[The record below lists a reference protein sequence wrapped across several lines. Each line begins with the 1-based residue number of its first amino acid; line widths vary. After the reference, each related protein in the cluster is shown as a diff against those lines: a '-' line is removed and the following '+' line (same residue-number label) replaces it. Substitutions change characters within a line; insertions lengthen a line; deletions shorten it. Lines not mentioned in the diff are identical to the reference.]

1 MAQLNITLNQDEI
14 LQLLLADREE
24 AFRKLLQRTLNDILK
39 VESQEQ
45 LQAAPYERS
54 DSRMDS
60 RNGLRARELK
70 TRIGRITLAVPRHRN
85 VPFKTLIFDNYSRS
99 EAALVTAMAEMV
111 VNGVSTRK
119 VSRVIESLCGTSVSK
134 SSVSEICKNLDKEVE
149 SFRNRPLEGRYPFL
163 TVDATYFKVRENNRV
178 ISKALMIAYGTN
190 EQGHREIL
198 GFAAYRN
205 ESKDTWQ
212 DFLKSLKKRGLKGV
226 IMITS
231 DAHEG
236 IIHAISEVFP
246 TVPWQRCQ
254 FHFSR
259 NIADKTPKKYQT
271 GIRAELQEM
280 FACNTLKEARN
291 KKNQIIQVYQDVA
304 ETAVSCLDEGFE
316 SAMTAMILPRGMQ
329 RFFRTSNA
337 VERLNKELKRRSQV
351 IGIFPNE
358 ESLIRL
364 MGSVLI
370 EQNSL
375 SQSGKVI
382 FKKESYEALLTSD
395 VQEKLLVIAK
405 EQATMLAA

>member
-14 LQLLLADREE
+14 LQLLLVDREE

-54 DSRMDS
+54 DSRLDS
-60 RNGLRARELK
+60 RNGLRDRELK

-134 SSVSEICKNLDKEVE
+134 SSVSEIYKNLDKEVE

-254 FHFSR
+254 FHFSK
-259 NIADKTPKKYQT
+259 NVVDKTPKKYQT

-291 KKNQIIQVYQDVA
+291 KKNQIIQEYQDVA
-304 ETAVSCLDEGFE
+304 ETAMSCLDEGFE
-316 SAMTAMILPRGMQ
+316 SVMTAMILPRGMQ

>member
-99 EAALVTAMAEMV
+99 EAALVAAMAEMV

-134 SSVSEICKNLDKEVE
+134 SSVSEICKHLDKEVE

-198 GFAAYRN
+198 GFATYRN

-291 KKNQIIQVYQDVA
+291 KKNQIIQEYQDVA
-304 ETAVSCLDEGFE
+304 ETAMSCLDEGFE

-405 EQATMLAA
+405 EQASMLAA

>member
-14 LQLLLADREE
+14 LQLLLVDREE

-54 DSRMDS
+54 DSRLDS
-60 RNGLRARELK
+60 RNGLRDRELK

-134 SSVSEICKNLDKEVE
+134 SSVSEIYKNLDKEVE

-205 ESKDTWQ
+205 ESNDTWQ

-231 DAHEG
+231 DGHEG

-254 FHFSR
+254 FHFSK
-259 NIADKTPKKYQT
+259 NVVDKTPKKYQT

-291 KKNQIIQVYQDVA
+291 KKDQIIQEYQDVA
-304 ETAVSCLDEGFE
+304 ETAMSCLDEGFE
-316 SAMTAMILPRGMQ
+316 SAMTAMILPLGMQ

>member
-39 VESQEQ
+39 VESREQ

-54 DSRMDS
+54 DSRLDS

-85 VPFKTLIFDNYSRS
+85 SPFKTLIFDNYSRS
-99 EAALVTAMAEMV
+99 EAVLVAAMAEMV

-119 VSRVIESLCGTSVSK
+119 VSRVIERLCGTSVSK
-134 SSVSEICKNLDKEVE
+134 SSVSEICKHLDQEVE
-149 SFRNRPLEGRYPFL
+149 SFRNRPLEGSYPFL
-163 TVDATYFKVRENNRV
+163 TVDVTYFKVRENNRV

-198 GFAAYRN
+198 GFTAYRN

-291 KKNQIIQVYQDVA
+291 KKNQIIQEYQDVA
-304 ETAVSCLDEGFE
+304 ETAMSCLDEGFE

-382 FKKESYEALLTSD
+382 FKKESYEDLLTSD

-405 EQATMLAA
+405 EQATMLDA

>member
-54 DSRMDS
+54 DSRLDS

-99 EAALVTAMAEMV
+99 ETALVAAMAEMV

-205 ESKDTWQ
+205 ESKGTWQ

-271 GIRAELQEM
+271 GIRVELQEM
-280 FACNTLKEARN
+280 FACNTLREARN
-291 KKNQIIQVYQDVA
+291 KKNQIIQEYQDVA
-304 ETAVSCLDEGFE
+304 ETAMSCLDEGFE

>member
-14 LQLLLADREE
+14 LQLLLVDREE

-54 DSRMDS
+54 DSRLDS
-60 RNGLRARELK
+60 RNGLRDRELK

-134 SSVSEICKNLDKEVE
+134 SSVSEINKNLDKEVE

-291 KKNQIIQVYQDVA
+291 KKDQIIQEYQDVA
-304 ETAVSCLDEGFE
+304 ETAMSCLDEGFE

>member
-14 LQLLLADREE
+14 LQLLLVDREE

-54 DSRMDS
+54 DSRLDS
-60 RNGLRARELK
+60 RNGLRDRELK

-259 NIADKTPKKYQT
+259 NVVDKTPKKYQT

-291 KKNQIIQVYQDVA
+291 KKDQIIQEYQDVA
-304 ETAVSCLDEGFE
+304 ETAMSCLDEGFE
-316 SAMTAMILPRGMQ
+316 SAMTAMILPLGMQ

>member
-14 LQLLLADREE
+14 LQLLLVDREE

-54 DSRMDS
+54 DSRLDS
-60 RNGLRARELK
+60 RNGLRDRELK

-134 SSVSEICKNLDKEVE
+134 SSVSEIYKNLDKEVE

-291 KKNQIIQVYQDVA
+291 KKDQIIQEYQDVA
-304 ETAVSCLDEGFE
+304 ETAMSCLDEGFE

-337 VERLNKELKRRSQV
+337 IERLNKELKRRSQV

>member
-14 LQLLLADREE
+14 LQLLLVDREE

-54 DSRMDS
+54 DSRLDS
-60 RNGLRARELK
+60 RNGLRDRELK

-134 SSVSEICKNLDKEVE
+134 SSVSEIYKNLDKEVE

-291 KKNQIIQVYQDVA
+291 KKNQIIQEYQDVA
-304 ETAVSCLDEGFE
+304 ETAMSCLDEGFE

>member
-14 LQLLLADREE
+14 LQLLLVDREE

-54 DSRMDS
+54 DSRLDS
-60 RNGLRARELK
+60 RNGLRDRELK

-198 GFAAYRN
+198 GFATYRN

-259 NIADKTPKKYQT
+259 NVVDKTPKKYQT

-291 KKNQIIQVYQDVA
+291 KKDQIIQEYQDVA
-304 ETAVSCLDEGFE
+304 ETAMSCLDEGFE

>member
-14 LQLLLADREE
+14 LQLLLVDREE

-54 DSRMDS
+54 DSRLDS
-60 RNGLRARELK
+60 RNGLRDRELK

-254 FHFSR
+254 FHFSK
-259 NIADKTPKKYQT
+259 NVVDKTPKKYQT

-291 KKNQIIQVYQDVA
+291 KKDQIIQEYQDVA
-304 ETAVSCLDEGFE
+304 ETAMSCLDEGFE

-358 ESLIRL
+358 ESLIQL

>member
-1 MAQLNITLNQDEI
+1 MNQDEI
-14 LQLLLADREE
+14 LQLLLVDREE

-54 DSRMDS
+54 DSRLDS
-60 RNGLRARELK
+60 RNGLRDRELK

-259 NIADKTPKKYQT
+259 NVVDKTPKKYQT

-291 KKNQIIQVYQDVA
+291 KKNQIIQEYQDVA
-304 ETAVSCLDEGFE
+304 ETAMSCLDEGFE
-316 SAMTAMILPRGMQ
+316 SAMTAMILPLGMQ

-395 VQEKLLVIAK
+395 VQEKLLFIAK

>member
-14 LQLLLADREE
+14 LQLLLVDREE

-54 DSRMDS
+54 DSRLDS
-60 RNGLRARELK
+60 RNGLRDRELK

-134 SSVSEICKNLDKEVE
+134 SSVSEIYKNLDKEVE

-254 FHFSR
+254 FHFSK
-259 NIADKTPKKYQT
+259 NVVDKTPKKYQT

-291 KKNQIIQVYQDVA
+291 KKDQIIQEYQDVA
-304 ETAVSCLDEGFE
+304 ETAMSCLDEGFE

-337 VERLNKELKRRSQV
+337 IERLNKELKRRSQV

>member
-1 MAQLNITLNQDEI
+1 
-14 LQLLLADREE
+14 
-24 AFRKLLQRTLNDILK
+24 
-39 VESQEQ
+39 
-45 LQAAPYERS
+45 
-54 DSRMDS
+54 
-60 RNGLRARELK
+60 
-70 TRIGRITLAVPRHRN
+70 
-85 VPFKTLIFDNYSRS
+85 
-99 EAALVTAMAEMV
+99 MAEMV
-111 VNGVSTRK
+111 VNRVSTRK
-119 VSRVIESLCGTSVSK
+119 ASRVIESLCGTSVSK
-134 SSVSEICKNLDKEVE
+134 SSVSEICKHLDKEVE
-149 SFRNRPLEGRYPFL
+149 SFRNRPLEGLYPFL
-163 TVDATYFKVRENNRV
+163 TIDATYFKVRENNRV
-178 ISKALMIAYGTN
+178 ISKALMLAYGTN

-198 GFAAYRN
+198 GFTAYRN
-205 ESKDTWQ
+205 ESKNTWQ
-212 DFLKSLKKRGLKGV
+212 DFLKSLKKCGLKGV

-259 NIADKTPKKYQT
+259 NIADKAPKKYQT

-291 KKNQIIQVYQDVA
+291 KKNQIIQEYQDVA
-304 ETAVSCLDEGFE
+304 ETAMSCLDEGFE
-316 SAMTAMILPRGMQ
+316 SAMTMILPRGMQ

-337 VERLNKELKRRSQV
+337 AERLNKELKRRSQV

-370 EQNSL
+370 EQNRL

>member
-14 LQLLLADREE
+14 LQLLLVDREE

-54 DSRMDS
+54 DSRLDS
-60 RNGLRARELK
+60 RNGLRDRELK

-212 DFLKSLKKRGLKGV
+212 DFLKSLKKHGLKGV

-254 FHFSR
+254 FHFSK
-259 NIADKTPKKYQT
+259 NVVDKTPKKYQT

-291 KKNQIIQVYQDVA
+291 KKDQIIQEYQDVA
-304 ETAVSCLDEGFE
+304 ETAMSCLDEGFE

-358 ESLIRL
+358 ETLIWL

>member
-14 LQLLLADREE
+14 LQLLLVDREE

-54 DSRMDS
+54 DSRLDS
-60 RNGLRARELK
+60 RNGLRDRELK

-134 SSVSEICKNLDKEVE
+134 SSVSEIYKNLDKEVE

-178 ISKALMIAYGTN
+178 ISKALMIAYGTT

-254 FHFSR
+254 FHFSK
-259 NIADKTPKKYQT
+259 NVVDKTPKKYQT

-291 KKNQIIQVYQDVA
+291 KKDQIIQEYQDVA
-304 ETAVSCLDEGFE
+304 ETAMSCLDEGFE

-337 VERLNKELKRRSQV
+337 IERLNKELKRRSQV

>member
-14 LQLLLADREE
+14 LQLLLVDREE

-54 DSRMDS
+54 DSRLDS
-60 RNGLRARELK
+60 RNGLRDRELK

-190 EQGHREIL
+190 KQGHREIL

-231 DAHEG
+231 DGHEG

-259 NIADKTPKKYQT
+259 NVVDKTPKKYQT

-291 KKNQIIQVYQDVA
+291 KKDQIIQEYQDV
-304 ETAVSCLDEGFE
+304 CLN
-316 SAMTAMILPRGMQ
+316 SYVLP
-329 RFFRTSNA
+329 
-337 VERLNKELKRRSQV
+337 
-351 IGIFPNE
+351 
-358 ESLIRL
+358 
-364 MGSVLI
+364 
-370 EQNSL
+370 
-375 SQSGKVI
+375 
-382 FKKESYEALLTSD
+382 
-395 VQEKLLVIAK
+395 
-405 EQATMLAA
+405 

>member
-14 LQLLLADREE
+14 LQLLLVDREE

-54 DSRMDS
+54 DSRLDS
-60 RNGLRARELK
+60 RNGLRDRELK

-134 SSVSEICKNLDKEVE
+134 SSVSEIYKNLDKEVE

-254 FHFSR
+254 FHFSK
-259 NIADKTPKKYQT
+259 NVVDKTPKKYQT

-291 KKNQIIQVYQDVA
+291 KKDQIIQEYQDVA
-304 ETAVSCLDEGFE
+304 ETAMSCLDEGFE